1 MNQWVNGSI
10 PEGLSRYTL
19 FQYRRT
25 TSYADSPGDSF
36 VHLYRREK
44 TSKAGWLA
52 VAATTLVVGV
62 ICGCGGGSSPSKVV
76 YAVGLGSPNVAIFT
90 ISGSGGLS
98 PVTSVNTGSGPD
110 AIAIDPGHRFA
121 YIVDSAGGVGPGGVS
136 QYILD
141 SKSGFLTAATISTNN
156 GTAPPAAP
164 AETGTNPVA
173 MVIDVTG
180 TYAFVANQGSNSI
193 SVFLI
198 NVTGCAG
205 VCGDGTLTEVKQ
217 PAPGPVPPN
226 CVAGSPVPC
235 PLSIA
240 SAPTGLATT
249 GKMLFVATSAGSV
262 STYTFDSTTGVVATP
277 AAFTTAVALNPSA
290 MTMDASG
297 KFLFL
302 TDSVASEVEV
312 LSISSSGQLT
322 PVSQSAPCALNTCAT
337 GPTPL
342 NAWVSPSGNFLYT
355 ANQGGAG
362 CANGG
367 VSAFSVSSSGAL
379 TALSGSPFAAGPCPS
394 YVATDSS
401 SSLLFVANGGNNNT
415 ITVFSI
421 DSSGVPKEPGTSS
434 PSVVVNPVALASI
447 N

>member
-1 MNQWVNGSI
+1 M
-10 PEGLSRYTL
+10 
-19 FQYRRT
+19 
-25 TSYADSPGDSF
+25 
-36 VHLYRREK
+36 HLYRREK

-62 ICGCGGGSSPSKVV
+62 ICGCGGGGSTSKVL
-76 YAVGLGSPNVAIFT
+76 YAVGLGSPNVTIFAV
-90 ISGSGGLS
+90 SGSAGLS
-98 PVTSVNTGSGPD
+98 PVISVNTGSGPD

-173 MVIDVTG
+173 MVIEVTG
-180 TYAFVANQGSNSI
+180 TYAFVANQGSDSI

-205 VCGDGTLTEVKQ
+205 VCGNGTLTEVKQ

-240 SAPTGLATT
+240 PASPTGLATT
-249 GKMLFVATSAGSV
+249 GKMLFVATSTGGPKGAV

-277 AAFTTAVALNPSA
+277 AAFTTAVDLNPSA

-302 TDSVASEVEV
+302 TDSAAGEVEV
-312 LSISSSGQLT
+312 LSIGNTGQLAV
-322 PVSQSAPCALNTCAT
+322 VSQQASCGANTCAT

-362 CANGG
+362 CVNGG

-379 TALSGSPFAAGPCPS
+379 MALSGSPFAAGPCPS

-401 SSLLFVANGGNNNT
+401 GSLLFVANGGNNNT